1 MKRRGGCL
9 TIFLLF
15 VFVIVA
21 LNIEN
26 YFFSH
31 IEGAIAGA
39 AAGIGFAFGSLNLI
53 WGALDTKSKDWVYG
67 KVEAAGDWLVDKIAD
82 TGKSI
87 GKAVKGTWHSV
98 TSFCGGGQQAY
109 G

>member
-53 WGALDTKSKDWVYG
+53 WGALDTKSKDWVYR
-67 KVEAAGDWLVDKIAD
+67 KVEDAGDWLVDKVAD

-87 GKAVKGTWHSV
+87 GKASKGTWQSV
-98 TSFCGGGQQAY
+98 TSFFGGGQQAY
-109 G
+109 D

>member
-53 WGALDTKSKDWVYG
+53 WERLILNQK
-67 KVEAAGDWLVDKIAD
+67 
-82 TGKSI
+82 TGFIEK
-87 GKAVKGTWHSV
+87 
-98 TSFCGGGQQAY
+98 
-109 G
+109 

>member
-26 YFFSH
+26 YFLSH

-39 AAGIGFAFGSLNLI
+39 AAGVGFAFGSLNLI
-53 WGALDTKSKDWVYG
+53 WGALDPKRKDKFYSFVEKS
-67 KVEAAGDWLVDKIAD
+67 GDWLVDKVAD

-87 GKAVKGTWHSV
+87 GKASKGTWQSV
-98 TSFCGGGQQAY
+98 TSFFGGGQQAY
-109 G
+109 D

>member
-21 LNIEN
+21 LHIEN

-31 IEGAIAGA
+31 IEGTIAGA
-39 AAGIGFAFGSLNLI
+39 AAGVGFAFGSLNLI
-53 WGALDTKSKDWVYG
+53 WGALDPKRKEKFYSFVEKS
-67 KVEAAGDWLVDKIAD
+67 GDWLVDKVTE

-87 GKAVKGTWHSV
+87 GKAAIGNWQSVK
-98 TSFCGGGQQAY
+98 SFFGGGKQAY